1 MGRFPKPPRK
11 WTLLEV
17 SSLVFFCIF
26 SQIIN
31 FVILCFIFPLD
42 RSRNEYL
49 GEIYHSP
56 WCWIILSKNRSTTNY
71 FVTVFFENELKIQS
85 CLNDLKYPD
94 SFKKPK
100 ISHKNENA
108 KSATLMGSVN
118 FVRTLFKKHQVSTA
132 WLLYLMTIKSI
143 FKSIS
148 SSNGRYLYMDFINE

>member
-71 FVTVFFENELKIQS
+71 FVTVFFENELKKLLERLEIPRQFQKTENFTQKWKCQKCDFNGICKFCTNIIQKAS
-85 CLNDLKYPD
+85 SIYSLAPIFNDN
-94 SFKKPK
+94 K
-100 ISHKNENA
+100 I
-108 KSATLMGSVN
+108 N
-118 FVRTLFKKHQVSTA
+118 FQ
-132 WLLYLMTIKSI
+132 
-143 FKSIS
+143 
-148 SSNGRYLYMDFINE
+148 INFF